1 VVSDRLPVYYER
13 PSRAISG
20 AIVWTRVTG
29 TEGRGSV
36 LPDGCMDLL
45 WMGERLLVAG
55 PDTRAYEPELTP
67 GTRVSGIRFFPGTAP
82 ALLGVPAH
90 ELRDRR
96 AELTE
101 LWPVARVR
109 RLAGL
114 VAAAPDPMSGLA
126 EIVRRRAADLG
137 PADPLLHRIVRGLGA
152 GNPVGV
158 VADELGLGARRLH
171 RISLTSFGYGPKT
184 LARILR
190 MQRALELAHSGIPFA
205 QTAYRAGYADQ
216 AHLARDIRELAGQP
230 LGQLV
235 VRGEAG
241 QDQGAAGDGVGQG
254 SAA

>member
-1 VVSDRLPVYYER
+1 
-13 PSRAISG
+13 
-20 AIVWTRVTG
+20 
-29 TEGRGSV
+29 
-36 LPDGCMDLL
+36 MDLL

-55 PDTRAYEPELTP
+55 PDTRAYQPELAP
-67 GTRVSGIRFFPGTAP
+67 GTRVSGIRFFPGTAS
-82 ALLGVPAH
+82 ALFEVPAH

-101 LWPVARVR
+101 LWPAAQVR

-126 EIVRRRAADLG
+126 EIAARRAADLG
-137 PADPLLHRIVRGLGA
+137 PADPVLRRIVRQLGA
-152 GNPVGV
+152 GMPVGT

-171 RISLTSFGYGPKT
+171 RISLASFGYGPKT

-190 MQRALELAHSGIPFA
+190 MQRALELARSGIPFA

-230 LGQLV
+230 LGRLV
-235 VRGEAG
+235 GGGESDRDRGTAG
-241 QDQGAAGDGVGQG
+241 AGAGQG